1 MSETEVENGE
11 YTICHRGR
19 TGLLSTFVPAVHD
32 LGEKKNWVAVAGDK
46 LEKRT
51 RGHPLHSRT
60 AIIVQRYP
68 SSKRSME
75 SHLFPAIIS

>member
-32 LGEKKNWVAVAGDK
+32 LGERKKIGWQLLKINWKNGREVTHCIQG
-46 LEKRT
+46 L
-51 RGHPLHSRT
+51 L
-60 AIIVQRYP
+60 
-68 SSKRSME
+68 
-75 SHLFPAIIS
+75 